1 MFLTGLTS
9 TIKTSFKPDKKNAPD
24 EKLILSLAA
33 GDSQALAELYSL
45 TDSAVYGFALSILKD
60 HHAAEDVMQ
69 ETYLKIIDSAHGY
82 TPMGKPMAW
91 ILTIV
96 KNLAFMK
103 LRTSKGELSVPLD
116 ESFDL
121 TDSSDFQAESA
132 DRMVLSGVVSRLND
146 EERQIVTLFA
156 VSGLKHR
163 EISSVMGIPL
173 PTVLSKYRRALAKLK
188 KYMEEERNEK

>member
-1 MFLTGLTS
+1 MYAFSLSVL
-9 TIKTSFKPDKKNAPD
+9 KNTHDAQD
-24 EKLILSLAA
+24 TLH
-33 GDSQALAELYSL
+33 DCFV
-45 TDSAVYGFALSILKD
+45 AVYS
-60 HHAAEDVMQ
+60 
-69 ETYLKIIDSAHGY
+69 SASEY
-82 TPMGKPMAW
+82 KPLGKPMAW

-132 DRMVLSGVVSRLND
+132 DRMVLSGVLSRLND

>member
-1 MFLTGLTS
+1 
-9 TIKTSFKPDKKNAPD
+9 
-24 EKLILSLAA
+24 
-33 GDSQALAELYSL
+33 
-45 TDSAVYGFALSILKD
+45 
-60 HHAAEDVMQ
+60 
-69 ETYLKIIDSAHGY
+69 
-82 TPMGKPMAW
+82 MAW

-103 LRTSKGELSVPLD
+103 LRASKGELSVPLD

-132 DRMVLSGVVSRLND
+132 DRMVLSGVLSRLND